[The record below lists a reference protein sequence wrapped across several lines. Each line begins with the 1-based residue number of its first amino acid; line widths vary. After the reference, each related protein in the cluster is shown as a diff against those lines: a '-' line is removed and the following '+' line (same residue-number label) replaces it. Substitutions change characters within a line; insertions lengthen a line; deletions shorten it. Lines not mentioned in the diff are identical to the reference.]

1 RVRFNVRS
9 FPTRRGKYHL
19 SAIRK
24 THNDAR
30 ASKIAGFARRC
41 KRRGPQW
48 FALGT
53 VCWVAWELEMPM
65 LGDVAWIL
73 SGAGAAWTNEP
84 SRNGRWRPWITARS
98 TSKFGHYKAPLP
110 RWRPCRKAERL
121 AAIVTRTRRSSDFW
135 APRQGRVWRAPSLRH
150 CPGITHV
157 IVRKGMAPGD
167 RWT

>member
-1 RVRFNVRS
+1 MRS

-24 THNDAR
+24 SHNDAR

-48 FALGT
+48 FALVT
-53 VCWVAWELEMPM
+53 VCWVSWELEMPM

-73 SGAGAAWTNEP
+73 SGACAALTNEP

-121 AAIVTRTRRSSDFW
+121 GAIVTRTRRSS
-135 APRQGRVWRAPSLRH
+135 ATSGRPVKGEFGVHHHWGHDLPHDDMRDWRAMSARPFN
-150 CPGITHV
+150 
-157 IVRKGMAPGD
+157 
-167 RWT
+167 